1 MNSSHL
7 PTTVILLQVGYL
19 LLAWLQSPAY
29 GTECVGG
36 LSPLFAHLEEVSGA
50 GVQLQRLLLVGP
62 ATEQVAQEA

>member
-1 MNSSHL
+1 M
-7 PTTVILLQVGYL
+7 
-19 LLAWLQSPAY
+19 ACLQSPAY
-29 GTECVGG
+29 GAECVGC